1 LLSIGR
7 KLSGIEMNETTKRA
21 AIFCGSAL
29 LFGCGGSNET
39 VAPPPDFSRAV
50 TEQRLRNAASE
61 PQNWLTHGGTYL
73 EQRHSP
79 LTEINKDTLRRLAPA
94 WYYEFDTYRGQ
105 EATPLV
111 ADGVLYTTSAWS
123 KAYALNAATGELI
136 WSYDPKVPG
145 AAGAKACCD
154 VNSRGPALYM
164 DKLIIATLDGRLIAL
179 DRATGAP
186 LWSTLT
192 VDPSKMYTI
201 TGAPRVVKD
210 KVVIGNAGAEF
221 GVRGY
226 VSAYDADTGELAW
239 RFYVVPGDPAAGPDG
254 AASDKALSEIAAPT
268 WFGRWYEMG
277 GGGTPWDAIVYDA
290 ELDQLYVGTGNG
302 SPWNRLIRSDGRG
315 DNLFLASVLALD
327 PDTGDYIWHYQ
338 QAPGESWDFTSTQPM
353 ILADLSLGGEQRKV
367 IMQAPKNGF
376 FYVLDRRT
384 GKVLSANN
392 FVPTYWAT
400 HVDLETG
407 RPAIVPNAYYDLGP
421 FVGSPTGLGAHNWSP
436 MSYNPL
442 TGLVYFRASR
452 ASQIYRTDPDF
463 VFREGLHSTGIYRGA
478 PTDEDR
484 ALNAANPPLTGSS
497 LVAWDPVAGA
507 PKFEIDGFGGGV
519 LTTAANLLFQGR
531 GTITGELIA
540 FDATTG
546 EQLWSHETP
555 NSMAPG
561 PISYSVGGEQYIA
574 VMAGRG
580 FSGGND
586 ADARARNPGR
596 LFAFKLDGKATL
608 PPAPGPAPPPNP
620 PDEVF
625 PAAVIAAGAEP
636 YRVYCSRCHGGEA
649 HSLNIIPDLRRSAA
663 LANAALWKN
672 IVIDGAL
679 EANGMIGWS
688 QFLLPEEAETIR
700 AYVAAQART
709 LHELETGERSIP
721 SAIEPPT
728 IEPIPPPALDP
739 TAL

>member
-1 LLSIGR
+1 MTNGR
-7 KLSGIEMNETTKRA
+7 KRFELLL
-21 AIFCGSAL
+21 SAL
-29 LFGCGGSNET
+29 LLAACGSGSDRAT
-39 VAPPPDFSRAV
+39 PPPDFSRAIT
-50 TEQRLRNAASE
+50 TERLANAASE
-61 PQNWLTHGGTYL
+61 PHNWLTHGGTYL

-79 LTEINKDTLRRLAPA
+79 LTEINKDTLGRLAPA
-94 WYYEFDTYRGQ
+94 WVHEFDTYRGQ

-186 LWSTLT
+186 VWSTVT
-192 VDPSKMYTI
+192 VDQTKMYTI

-254 AASDKALSEIAAPT
+254 AASDKALAEIAAPT

-277 GGGTPWDAIVYDA
+277 GGGTPWDAIVYDT

-302 SPWNRLIRSDGRG
+302 SPWNRLIRSDGQG

-327 PDTGDYIWHYQ
+327 PDTGEYIWHYQ
-338 QAPGESWDFTSTQPM
+338 EAPGESWDFTSTQPM
-353 ILADLSLGGEQRKV
+353 ILADLARRRRRAQGHHARAEERLLLRARSANGPGPFGEQLR
-367 IMQAPKNGF
+367 ADLLGDARGSRNRPPCDRAEC
-376 FYVLDRRT
+376 VLRRRPVRRLADGLGRAQLVADVVQPAHGT
-384 GKVLSANN
+384 RVLSRVARLD
-392 FVPTYWAT
+392 
-400 HVDLETG
+400 DLSHGSRLRVSRRLEQHG
-407 RPAIVPNAYYDLGP
+407 HLPRPADGRRPRAERREP
-421 FVGSPTGLGAHNWSP
+421 AAH
-436 MSYNPL
+436 
-442 TGLVYFRASR
+442 GLVA
-452 ASQIYRTDPDF
+452 
-463 VFREGLHSTGIYRGA
+463 
-478 PTDEDR
+478 DR
-484 ALNAANPPLTGSS
+484 VGPRRRRPA
-497 LVAWDPVAGA
+497 
-507 PKFEIDGFGGGV
+507 FEIDGFGGGV

-546 EQLWSHETP
+546 ERLWSHETP

-561 PISYSVGGEQYIA
+561 PISYAVDGEQYIA

-596 LFAFKLDGKATL
+596 IFAFKLDGKATL
-608 PPAPGPAPPPNP
+608 PPGPGPAPPANP
-620 PDEVF
+620 PAEFFSAIMV
-625 PAAVIAAGAEP
+625 AAGAEP
-636 YRVYCSRCHGGEA
+636 YRVYCSRCHGGET

-663 LANAALWKN
+663 LSSAALWKS

-679 EANGMIGWS
+679 EPNGMIGWS
-688 QFLLPEEAETIR
+688 QFLSPEEAETIR
-700 AYVAAQART
+700 AYVATQARA
-709 LHELETGERSIP
+709 LQQAEARDDAPAVSPPG
-721 SAIEPPT
+721 IEPPV
-728 IEPIPPPALDP
+728 IEPLTIDPPALDP

>member
-1 LLSIGR
+1 
-7 KLSGIEMNETTKRA
+7 M
-21 AIFCGSAL
+21 
-29 LFGCGGSNET
+29 
-39 VAPPPDFSRAV
+39 
-50 TEQRLRNAASE
+50 
-61 PQNWLTHGGTYL
+61 

-79 LTEINKDTLRRLAPA
+79 LTGINKDTLERLAPA

-111 ADGVLYTTSAWS
+111 VDGVLYTTSAWS

-154 VNSRGPALYM
+154 VNSRGPALYEN
-164 DKLIIATLDGRLIAL
+164 KLIIATLDGRLIAL
-179 DRATGAP
+179 DRITGAEI
-186 LWSTLT
+186 WSTVT
-192 VDPSKMYTI
+192 VDQTKMYTI

-239 RFYVVPGDPAAGPDG
+239 RFYVVPGDPAAAPDG
-254 AASDKALSEIAAPT
+254 AASDKALAEIAAPT

-277 GGGTPWDAIVYDA
+277 GGGTPWDALVYDA

-302 SPWNRLIRSDGRG
+302 SPWNRNVRSDGRG

-327 PDTGDYIWHYQ
+327 PDTGEYLWHYQ
-338 QAPGESWDFTSTQPM
+338 EAPGESWDFTSTQPM
-353 ILADLSLGGEQRKV
+353 ILADLTLGGEQRKV
-367 IMQAPKNGF
+367 IMHAPKNGF

-400 HVDLETG
+400 HVDLATG
-407 RPAIVPNAYYDLGP
+407 RPAIAPNAYYDQGP

-436 MSYNPL
+436 MSYSPV

-452 ASQIYRTDPDF
+452 ASLIYRNDPEF
-463 VFREGLHSTGIYRGA
+463 RFREGLNNTGIYRGP
-478 PTDEDR
+478 PTEEDR

-497 LVAWDPVAGA
+497 LIAWDPVAGG
-507 PKFEIDGFGGGV
+507 PRFEIDGFGGGV

-540 FDATTG
+540 FDAATG

-555 NSMAPG
+555 NAMAPG
-561 PISYSVGGEQYIA
+561 PISYAVGGEQYIA
-574 VMAGRG
+574 VMAGPRILRRQRRG
-580 FSGGND
+580 CARAQSGAHLRLQARRHGHAAAGPRPRAARESTRGNLLAGGRGGGRRAISRVLLALPRRRNAFAEHHSGSAPVRGAHERRAVEEHRHRRRVRGERHD
-586 ADARARNPGR
+586 RLVGVLEPRGSRDDSRLRRRASARPARGRSARRAARDSAADARH
-596 LFAFKLDGKATL
+596 DGVVT
-608 PPAPGPAPPPNP
+608 
-620 PDEVF
+620 
-625 PAAVIAAGAEP
+625 
-636 YRVYCSRCHGGEA
+636 H
-649 HSLNIIPDLRRSAA
+649 
-663 LANAALWKN
+663 
-672 IVIDGAL
+672 
-679 EANGMIGWS
+679 
-688 QFLLPEEAETIR
+688 
-700 AYVAAQART
+700 RT
-709 LHELETGERSIP
+709 VRTSHTSP
-721 SAIEPPT
+721 F
-728 IEPIPPPALDP
+728 
-739 TAL
+739 

>member
-1 LLSIGR
+1 
-7 KLSGIEMNETTKRA
+7 MNETSKLA
-21 AIFCGSAL
+21 A
-29 LFGCGGSNET
+29 LFIAAAVLAGCGADNET
-39 VAPPPDFSRAV
+39 AAPPPDLSRAI
-50 TEQRLRNAASE
+50 TEQRLQNAASE
-61 PQNWLTHGGTYL
+61 PQNWLAHGGTYL

-79 LTEINKDTLRRLAPA
+79 LTQINKDTLSRLAPA
-94 WYYEFDTYRGQ
+94 WVFELDTNRGQ

-136 WSYDPKVPG
+136 WSFDPKVPG

-186 LWSTLT
+186 VWSTVT
-192 VDPSKMYTI
+192 VDQTKMYTI

-239 RFYVVPGDPAAGPDG
+239 RFYVVPGDPNLGPDG
-254 AASDKALSEIAAPT
+254 AASDKALAELAAPT

-315 DNLFLASVLALD
+315 DNLFLSSVLALD
-327 PDTGDYIWHYQ
+327 PDSGEYLWHYQ
-338 QAPGESWDFTSTQPM
+338 ESPGESWDFTSTQPM
-353 ILADLSLGGEQRKV
+353 ILADLSVGGVARKV
-367 IMQAPKNGF
+367 ILHAPKNGF
-376 FYVLDRRT
+376 FYVIDRHT

-400 HVDLETG
+400 HVDLTTG
-407 RPAIVPNAYYDLGP
+407 RPAVAPNAYYDSGP

-436 MSYNPL
+436 MSYSPL

-452 ASQIYRTDPDF
+452 ASMIYRDDPDF
-463 VFREGLHSTGIYRGA
+463 VFREGLNNTGIYRGP

-484 ALNAANPPLTGSS
+484 AINEANPPLSGSS
-497 LVAWDPVAGA
+497 LIAWDPVAGA
-507 PKFEIDGFGGGV
+507 PRFTIDGLGGGV

-531 GTITGELIA
+531 GTITGELVA

-546 EQLWSHETP
+546 ERLWSHETP

-561 PISYSVGGEQYIA
+561 PISYAVGREQYIA
-574 VMAGRG
+574 VMGGRG

-596 LFAFKLDGKATL
+596 IFAFKLDGKATL
-608 PPAPGPAPPPNP
+608 PPGPGPAPPPNV
-620 PDEVF
+620 PDEIF
-625 PAAVIAAGAEP
+625 SPAVVAAGAEP
-636 YRVYCSRCHGGEA
+636 YRVYCSRCHGGET

-663 LANAALWKN
+663 LSSAALWRS
-672 IVIDGAL
+672 IVVDGAL
-679 EANGMIGWS
+679 EPNGMVGWS
-688 QFLLPEEAETIR
+688 QFLTPEDAETIR
-700 AYVAAQART
+700 AYVAAQARALQQGESGPT
-709 LHELETGERSIP
+709 PPLEP
-721 SAIEPPT
+721 PAIEP
-728 IEPIPPPALDP
+728 ISPPALEPPVIDPVAVDP

>member
-1 LLSIGR
+1 MARVPAQITLLLGAVVLAACGTPGNENATTSATPD
-7 KLSGIEMNETTKRA
+7 LSK
-21 AIFCGSAL
+21 S
-29 LFGCGGSNET
+29 
-39 VAPPPDFSRAV
+39 V
-50 TEQRLRNAASE
+50 TGERLINAAAE
-61 PQNWLTHGGTYL
+61 PHNWLTHGGTYL

-79 LTEINKDTLRRLAPA
+79 LTQINRDTLSRLSPA

-111 ADGVLYTTSAWS
+111 VDGVLYTTSAWS

-154 VNSRGPALYM
+154 VNSRGPALYE

-179 DRATGAP
+179 DRVTGRP
-186 LWSTLT
+186 IWSTVT
-192 VDPSKMYTI
+192 VDQTKMYTI
-201 TGAPRVVKD
+201 TGAPRVVKN
-210 KVVIGNAGAEF
+210 KVIIGNAGAEF

-254 AASDKALSEIAAPT
+254 AASDQALAEIAAPT

-277 GGGTPWDAIVYDA
+277 GGGTPWDAIVYDV
-290 ELDQLYVGTGNG
+290 ELDQVYVGTGNG
-302 SPWNRLIRSDGRG
+302 SPWNRQIRSDGQG

-327 PDTGDYIWHYQ
+327 PDSGEYLWHYQ
-338 QAPGESWDFTSTQPM
+338 EAPGESWDFTSTQPM
-353 ILADLSLGGEQRKV
+353 ILADVALGGEQRKV
-367 IMQAPKNGF
+367 LLHAPKNGF

-407 RPAIVPNAYYDLGP
+407 RPAIVPNAYYDSGP
-421 FVGSPTGLGAHNWSP
+421 FIGSPTGLGAHNWSP
-436 MSYNPL
+436 MSYSPV

-452 ASQIYRTDPDF
+452 ASMIYRTDPDF
-463 VFREGLHSTGIYRGA
+463 EFREGLNNTGIYRGA
-478 PTDEDR
+478 PTEEDR
-484 ALNAANPPLTGSS
+484 ALLATNPPLTGSS
-497 LVAWDPVAGA
+497 LIAWDVSVGKPR
-507 PKFEIDGFGGGV
+507 FEIEGFGGGV

-531 GTITGELIA
+531 GTITGELVA
-540 FDATTG
+540 FDATSG
-546 EQLWSHETP
+546 ERLWSHETP

-561 PISYSVGGEQYIA
+561 PISYAVDGEQYIA

-586 ADARARNPGR
+586 ADARDRNFGR
-596 LFAFKLDGKATL
+596 IFAFKLGGTATL
-608 PPAPGPAPPPNP
+608 PPGPKPAPPANP
-620 PDEVF
+620 PEQFFSRIMV
-625 PAAVIAAGAEP
+625 AAGAEP

-649 HSLNIIPDLRRSAA
+649 HSLNIIPDLRRSVA
-663 LANAALWKN
+663 LSSAALWKN

-679 EANGMIGWS
+679 EPNGMIGWS
-688 QFLLPEEAETIR
+688 EFLTPEEAETVR
-700 AYVAAQART
+700 AYVGAQALALQRAEAGDT
-709 LHELETGERSIP
+709 AP
-721 SAIEPPT
+721 QPT
-728 IEPIPPPALDP
+728 TPRADP

>member
-1 LLSIGR
+1 
-7 KLSGIEMNETTKRA
+7 MNGPSRRA
-21 AIFCGSAL
+21 AVLIAATALCACGRD
-29 LFGCGGSNET
+29 
-39 VAPPPDFSRAV
+39 VAPQADFSRAI
-50 TEQRLRNAASE
+50 TSQRLQNAASE
-61 PQNWLTHGGTYL
+61 PHNWLTHGGTYL

-79 LTEINKDTLRRLAPA
+79 LTQIDKETLSRLAPA
-94 WYYEFDTYRGQ
+94 WFYEFDTYRGQ

-111 ADGVLYTTSAWS
+111 ADGVLYTTTAWS

-136 WSYDPKVPG
+136 WSYDPQVPG
-145 AAGAKACCD
+145 TAGAKACCD

-164 DKLIIATLDGRLIAL
+164 NKLIIATLDGRLIAL

-192 VDPSKMYTI
+192 VDPTKMYTI

-254 AASDKALSEIAAPT
+254 AASDKALAEIAAPT

-277 GGGTPWDAIVYDA
+277 GGGTPWDAIVYDT

-315 DNLFLASVLALD
+315 DNLFLSSVLALD
-327 PDTGDYIWHYQ
+327 PDTGQYLWHYQ
-338 QAPGESWDFTSTQPM
+338 ESPGESWDFTSTQPM
-353 ILADLSLGGEQRKV
+353 ILADLGVDGVARKV
-367 IMQAPKNGF
+367 LMHAPKNGF
-376 FYVLDRRT
+376 FYVLDRHT
-384 GKVLSANN
+384 GKVLAANN

-407 RPAIVPNAYYDLGP
+407 RPAIVPNAYYDSGP

-452 ASQIYRTDPDF
+452 ASMIYRHDPDF
-463 VFREGLHSTGIYRGA
+463 VFREGLTNTGIYRGP
-478 PTDEDR
+478 PTNADR
-484 ALNAANPPLTGSS
+484 ALSEANPPLSGSS
-497 LVAWDPVAGA
+497 LIAWDPIGGA
-507 PKFEIDGFGGGV
+507 PRFTIDGFGGGV
-519 LTTAANLLFQGR
+519 LTTASNLLFQGR
-531 GTITGELIA
+531 GTITGELVA

-546 EQLWSHETP
+546 ERLWSHETP

-561 PISYSVGGEQYIA
+561 PISYSVAGEQYIA
-574 VMAGRG
+574 VMGGRG

-596 LFAFKLDGKATL
+596 IFAFKLDGEATL
-608 PPAPGPAPPPNP
+608 PPGPGPAPPPNV
-620 PDEVF
+620 PDEF
-625 PAAVIAAGAEP
+625 FSAAMVEAGAEP
-636 YRVYCSRCHGGEA
+636 YRVYCSRCHGGET

-663 LANAALWKN
+663 LSSAALWKS
-672 IVIDGAL
+672 IVMDGAL
-679 EANGMIGWS
+679 EPNGMIGWS
-688 QFLLPEEAETIR
+688 QFIRAEEAEWIR
-700 AYVAAQART
+700 AYVASRARM
-709 LHELETGERSIP
+709 LQDSEARSSATSP
-721 SAIEPPT
+721 PALPPPAIEPL
-728 IEPIPPPALDP
+728 EPPAIEAPVIDPAAVDP

>member
-1 LLSIGR
+1 MKCR
-7 KLSGIEMNETTKRA
+7 WKRA
-21 AIFCGSAL
+21 WCLGVSVL
-29 LFGCGGSNET
+29 LAGCGGGESS
-39 VAPPPDFSRAV
+39 APPPDFSRAV
-50 TEQRLRNAASE
+50 TAQRLRDAASE
-61 PQNWLTHGGTYL
+61 PHNWLTHGGTYL

-79 LTEINKDTLRRLAPA
+79 LTEIDRSTIGRLAPA

-154 VNSRGPALYM
+154 VNSRGPALYL

-179 DRATGAP
+179 DRATGAEV
-186 LWSTLT
+186 WSTVT
-192 VDPSKMYTI
+192 VDQTKMYTI
-201 TGAPRVVKD
+201 TGAPRVIKD

-254 AASDKALSEIAAPT
+254 AASDEALAEIAAPT

-302 SPWNRLIRSDGRG
+302 SPWNRQFRSDGRG

-327 PDTGDYIWHYQ
+327 PDTGAYLWHYQ

-353 ILADLSLGGEQRKV
+353 ILADLTLDGTPRKV
-367 IMQAPKNGF
+367 IMHAPKNGF
-376 FYVLDRRT
+376 FYVLDRQT
-384 GKVLSANN
+384 GQVLSAES

-407 RPAIVPNAYYDLGP
+407 RPAIVPNAYYDQGP

-452 ASQIYRTDPDF
+452 ASMIYRTDPDF
-463 VFREGLHSTGIYRGA
+463 VFREGLNNTGIYRGP
-478 PTDEDR
+478 PTAEDR
-484 ALNAANPPLTGSS
+484 LLNATNPPLSGSA
-497 LVAWDPVAGA
+497 LLAWDPIAGA
-507 PKFEIDGFGGGV
+507 ARFEIEGTGGGV
-519 LTTAANLLFQGR
+519 LTTASNLLFQGH
-531 GTITGELIA
+531 GNVTGELIA

-546 EQLWSHETP
+546 ERLWSYETP

-561 PISYSVGGEQYIA
+561 PISYAVGGEQYIA

-596 LFAFKLDGKATL
+596 IFAFKLDGEATL
-608 PPAPGPAPPPNP
+608 PPGPGPAPPANP
-620 PDEVF
+620 PEQIF
-625 PAAVIAAGAEP
+625 PTALAEAGAEP

-649 HSLNIIPDLRRSAA
+649 RSLNIIPDLRRSAA
-663 LANAALWKN
+663 LANAALWSN
-672 IVIDGAL
+672 IVVDGVL
-679 EANGMIGWS
+679 EQNGMIGWAEY
-688 QFLLPEEAETIR
+688 FGREEAEAIR
-700 AYVAAQART
+700 AYVAAQARALQQT
-709 LHELETGERSIP
+709 EGAAPASG
-721 SAIEPPT
+721 AIEPPVLDPPV
-728 IEPIPPPALDP
+728 IDVPALEPPAIDP
-739 TAL
+739 TVL

>member
-1 LLSIGR
+1 MTNGRTRFGLLI
-7 KLSGIEMNETTKRA
+7 
-21 AIFCGSAL
+21 SAL
-29 LFGCGGSNET
+29 LLSACGAGEEG
-39 VAPPPDFSRAV
+39 APTAGTPPDFSRAIT
-50 TEQRLRNAASE
+50 TERLANAASE
-61 PQNWLTHGGTYL
+61 PHNWLTHGGTYL

-79 LTEINKDTLRRLAPA
+79 LTEINKDTLGRLAPA

-136 WSYDPKVPG
+136 WAYDPKVPG

-186 LWSTLT
+186 LWSTVT
-192 VDPSKMYTI
+192 VDQTKMYTI

-254 AASDKALSEIAAPT
+254 AASDKALAELAAPT
-268 WFGRWYEMG
+268 WFGRWHEMG
-277 GGGTPWDAIVYDA
+277 GGGTPWDAIVYDT

-302 SPWNRLIRSDGRG
+302 SPWNRLIRSDGQG

-327 PDTGDYIWHYQ
+327 PDTGEYLWHYQ
-338 QAPGESWDFTSTQPM
+338 EAPGESWDFTSTQPM
-353 ILADLSLGGEQRKV
+353 ILADLGVGGAPRKV
-367 IMQAPKNGF
+367 IMHAPKNGF
-376 FYVLDRRT
+376 FYVLDRQT
-384 GKVLSANN
+384 GQVLSADN

-400 HVDLETG
+400 HVDRETG
-407 RPAIVPNAYYDLGP
+407 RPAIVPNAYYDAGA

-452 ASQIYRTDPDF
+452 ASMIYRTDPDF
-463 VFREGLHSTGIYRGA
+463 VFREGLNNTGIYRGP
-478 PTDEDR
+478 PTDDDR

-497 LVAWDPVAGA
+497 LIAWDPIAGA
-507 PKFEIDGFGGGV
+507 PRYEIEGFGGGV

-561 PISYSVGGEQYIA
+561 PISYAVDGEQYIA

-586 ADARARNPGR
+586 ADARAKNPGR
-596 LFAFKLDGKATL
+596 IFAFKLDGKATL
-608 PPAPGPAPPPNP
+608 PPGPGPAPPANP
-620 PDEVF
+620 PAEFFSAIMV
-625 PAAVIAAGAEP
+625 AAGAEP
-636 YRVYCSRCHGGEA
+636 YRVYCSRCHGGET

-663 LANAALWKN
+663 LSSAALWKS

-679 EANGMIGWS
+679 EPNGMIGWS
-688 QFLLPEEAETIR
+688 QFLSPEEAETIR
-700 AYVAAQART
+700 AYVATQARA
-709 LHELETGERSIP
+709 LQQAEAREGAPAVSPPGL
-721 SAIEPPT
+721 EPPV
-728 IEPIPPPALDP
+728 IDAPAIDPAAIDP

>member
-1 LLSIGR
+1 
-7 KLSGIEMNETTKRA
+7 M
-21 AIFCGSAL
+21 
-29 LFGCGGSNET
+29 
-39 VAPPPDFSRAV
+39 
-50 TEQRLRNAASE
+50 
-61 PQNWLTHGGTYL
+61 
-73 EQRHSP
+73 
-79 LTEINKDTLRRLAPA
+79 
-94 WYYEFDTYRGQ
+94 
-105 EATPLV
+105 
-111 ADGVLYTTSAWS
+111 LYTTSAWS

-154 VNSRGPALYM
+154 VNSRGLALYEN
-164 DKLIIATLDGRLIAL
+164 KLIIATLDGRLIAL
-179 DRATGAP
+179 DRSTGAEI
-186 LWSTLT
+186 WSTVT
-192 VDPSKMYTI
+192 VDQTKMYTI

-239 RFYVVPGDPAAGPDG
+239 RFYVVPGDPAAAPDG
-254 AASDKALSEIAAPT
+254 AASDKALADIAAPT

-302 SPWNRLIRSDGRG
+302 CPWNRNVRSDGKG
-315 DNLFLASVLALD
+315 DNLFLSSVLALD
-327 PDTGDYIWHYQ
+327 PDTGDYLWHYQ
-338 QAPGESWDFTSTQPM
+338 EAPGESWDYTSTQPM
-353 ILADLSLGGEQRKV
+353 ILADLTMDGEQRKV
-367 IMQAPKNGF
+367 IMHAPKNGF

-400 HVDLETG
+400 HVDLATG
-407 RPAIVPNAYYDLGP
+407 RPAIAPNAYYDEGP

-436 MSYNPL
+436 MSYSPL

-452 ASQIYRTDPDF
+452 ASLIYRNDPEF
-463 VFREGLHSTGIYRGA
+463 RFREGLNNTGIYRGP
-478 PTDEDR
+478 PTEEDR

-497 LVAWDPVAGA
+497 LIAWDPVAGG
-507 PKFEIDGFGGGV
+507 PRFEIDGFGGGV

-531 GTITGELIA
+531 GTITGELVA
-540 FDATTG
+540 FDAATG

-555 NSMAPG
+555 NAMAPA
-561 PISYSVGGEQYIA
+561 PISYAVGGEQYIA

-596 LFAFKLDGKATL
+596 IFAFKLDGTATL
-608 PPAPGPAPPPNP
+608 PPGPGPAPPANP
-620 PDEVF
+620 PEEIF
-625 PAAVIAAGAEP
+625 SQAAEAAGAEP
-636 YRVYCSRCHGGEA
+636 YRVYCSRCHGGET

-663 LANAALWKN
+663 LTSAALWKN
-672 IVIDGAL
+672 IVIDGAF
-679 EANGMIGWS
+679 EVNGMIGWS
-688 QFLLPEEAETIR
+688 EFLSPEEAETIR
-700 AYVAAQART
+700 AYVAAQAR
-709 LHELETGERSIP
+709 ELQEVEARG
-721 SAIEPPT
+721 AA
-728 IEPIPPPALDP
+728 PATTPATTDT